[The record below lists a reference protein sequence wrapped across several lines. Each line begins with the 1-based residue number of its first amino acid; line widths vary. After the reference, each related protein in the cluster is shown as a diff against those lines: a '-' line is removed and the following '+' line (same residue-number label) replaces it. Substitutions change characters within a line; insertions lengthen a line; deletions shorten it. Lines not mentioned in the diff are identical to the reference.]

1 MKYRVQVLL
10 FLALYLVALA
20 GCASIGDGMDPEG
33 DLVFVNTGEWDIF
46 EVVVHQP
53 ERSGGTRHAD
63 NTKLFKGEGLG
74 FEVTGW
80 PATVEVYGRTKKN
93 GPLAKLTIPEAPG
106 EGERW
111 YVTATETGD
120 KPALKYSATCPK

>member
-10 FLALYLVALA
+10 FLALYLLALA
-20 GCASIGDGMDPEG
+20 GCASIGDGRDPEG
-33 DLVFVNTGEWDIF
+33 DLVFVNTADWDIF

-63 NTKLFKGEGLG
+63 NTRLFKGEGLG

-80 PATVEVYGRTKKN
+80 PATLEVYGKTKDG
-93 GPLAKLTIPEAPG
+93 GPLAKVTIPEAPG
-106 EGERW
+106 EGGRW
-111 YVTATETGD
+111 YVTAAGPGD
-120 KPALKYSATCPK
+120 RPELRYSADCPE

>member
-10 FLALYLVALA
+10 FLAFYLLALV
-20 GCASIGDGMDPEG
+20 GCVSVEGGRDPEG
-33 DLVFVNTGEWDIF
+33 DLVFVNTADWGIF

-63 NTKLFKGEGLG
+63 NSRLSKGEGLG

-80 PATVEVYGRTKKN
+80 PATVEVYGKTQDG
-93 GPLAKLTIPEAPG
+93 GPLAEVTIPEAPG

-111 YVTATETGD
+111 YVSAAEGED
-120 KPALKYSATCPK
+120 KLELKYSTAYPE